1 MFNKILV
8 PLDGSEL
15 AASIL
20 PQVAELAKKFNS
32 ELTLIHVYHTGQ
44 TGEVFSGGIS
54 GAPEQV
60 KVCEA
65 YLSLIS
71 KDLQNQGLKVNWICL
86 AGMPAR
92 EIISYADK
100 NNVELIAMATHGRGE
115 VAWLLGST
123 AEKVIAHAT
132 VPVMLFRLLF
142 KEPPLLKEQLRE
154 FI

>member
-15 AASIL
+15 ASSIL

-32 ELTLIHVYHTGQ
+32 ELTLIHVYHTGH
-44 TGEVFSGGIS
+44 TGEIPSGGRS
-54 GAPEQV
+54 FAPAQI

-65 YLSLIS
+65 YLSLIG
-71 KDLQNQGLKVNWICL
+71 KELQNQGLQVNWVCVE
-86 AGMPAR
+86 GVPPR

-100 NNVELIAMATHGRGE
+100 NKADLITMATHGRGE

-123 AEKVIAHAT
+123 AEKVITHAT
-132 VPVMLFRLLF
+132 VPVMLFRILF